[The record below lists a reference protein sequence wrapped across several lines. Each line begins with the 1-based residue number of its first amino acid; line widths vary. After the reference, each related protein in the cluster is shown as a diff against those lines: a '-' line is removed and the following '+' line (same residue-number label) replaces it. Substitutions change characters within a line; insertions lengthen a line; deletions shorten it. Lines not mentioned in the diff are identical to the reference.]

1 MPRKRKRD
9 QDGLYRRKD
18 SPYWWA
24 SWVDGSGNPARRS
37 TGTTDKAEAKVIRA
51 KWELEAHK
59 ERKQN
64 RPRNETQAY
73 TFHGLMMAYMQSI
86 GLEKRSV
93 DRDRYSLK
101 RLYPFFAGK
110 HLSSLSAADIR
121 SYVDRRRQQGVQ
133 PATINR
139 ELGLL
144 SAALNWARDE
154 LEWDVPNPVR
164 GRKPKS
170 PAGRVRW
177 ITRSE
182 AEALI
187 RAAKAEPK
195 CEHVADFIRLGL
207 HTGMRKGEMLG
218 PEWRRVDL
226 REGLVYLEAHH
237 QKNGQISGVPLNRD
251 AREAILSRASFRAE
265 HCPRSPWVFAHANG
279 ERIVNIKKG
288 FAGACRRMGLE
299 DFHPHDLR
307 HTSAAWMV
315 QDGVPIR
322 TVAEYLRHAD
332 IRMTMRYA
340 HLSPANV
347 RAAAK
352 VLEGDVSR
360 SSFTL
365 PEADGKGGD
374 EPTITG

>member
-1 MPRKRKRD
+1 M
-9 QDGLYRRKD
+9 
-18 SPYWWA
+18 
-24 SWVDGSGNPARRS
+24 
-37 TGTTDKAEAKVIRA
+37 
-51 KWELEAHK
+51 
-59 ERKQN
+59 
-64 RPRNETQAY
+64 
-73 TFHGLMMAYMQSI
+73 
-86 GLEKRSV
+86 
-93 DRDRYSLK
+93 
-101 RLYPFFAGK
+101 
-110 HLSSLSAADIR
+110 
-121 SYVDRRRQQGVQ
+121 Q
-133 PATINR
+133 PATITR

-144 SAALNWARDE
+144 SAALNWARNE

-170 PAGRVRW
+170 RGGRVHW
-177 ITRSE
+177 ITRVE
-182 AEALI
+182 ANALI
-187 RAAKAEPK
+187 RAAKVEPK

-218 PEWRRVDL
+218 LEWRRVDL

-237 QKNGQISGVPLNRD
+237 HHQKNGKTGSVPLNRE
-251 AREAILSRASFRAE
+251 ARSAIVSRARFKAE
-265 HCPRSPWVFAHANG
+265 HCPQSPWVFAHANG
-279 ERIVNIKKG
+279 ERIRNIKKG

-340 HLSPANV
+340 HLSPASV
-347 RAAAK
+347 RAAAR
-352 VLEGDVSR
+352 VLEGNVSR

-365 PEADGKGGD
+365 PESDGKGGD
-374 EPTITG
+374 KPAATG